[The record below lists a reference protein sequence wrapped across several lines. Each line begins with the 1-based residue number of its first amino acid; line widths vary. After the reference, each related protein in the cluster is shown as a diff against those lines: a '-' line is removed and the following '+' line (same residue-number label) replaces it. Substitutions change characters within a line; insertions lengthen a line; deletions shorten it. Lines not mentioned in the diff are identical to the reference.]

1 MPEEYGCRDSITTL
15 FYSLYNIYLVNLE
28 MKHAVDVTCC
38 AKQSHVSVDD
48 SLNVVYVIGESY
60 IKCHSQLYGYYLP
73 TTPNLYQEKKK
84 GNLFVFDNVVS
95 PFNRTTLT
103 MKIRCVVTVCV
114 TMKNGLI
121 VLIFQLYLKSWLS
134 GLFLGCSEG

>member
-1 MPEEYGCRDSITTL
+1 M
-15 FYSLYNIYLVNLE
+15 SLYNIYLVNLE

-103 MKIRCVVTVCV
+103 MKNTLCCNSLRNHGECKLNCV
-114 TMKNGLI
+114 KL
-121 VLIFQLYLKSWLS
+121 Q
-134 GLFLGCSEG
+134 

>member
-1 MPEEYGCRDSITTL
+1 MSTIDDMPEEYGCRDSITTL

-84 GNLFVFDNVVS
+84 VTYLY
-95 PFNRTTLT
+95 LT
-103 MKIRCVVTVCV
+103 M
-114 TMKNGLI
+114 
-121 VLIFQLYLKSWLS
+121 
-134 GLFLGCSEG
+134 